1 MDVSSLASYD
11 GLIVGAPT
19 WNTGADSERSGT
31 SWDDVLGN
39 IAGLLSALLEVLLH
53 LCAAHVKILTVA
65 VRQ

>member
-1 MDVSSLASYD
+1 MPAQKIGAAAPQDIADVDLSSLASYD

-39 IAGLLSALLEVLLH
+39 IAGAFPAPS
-53 LCAAHVKILTVA
+53 
-65 VRQ
+65 